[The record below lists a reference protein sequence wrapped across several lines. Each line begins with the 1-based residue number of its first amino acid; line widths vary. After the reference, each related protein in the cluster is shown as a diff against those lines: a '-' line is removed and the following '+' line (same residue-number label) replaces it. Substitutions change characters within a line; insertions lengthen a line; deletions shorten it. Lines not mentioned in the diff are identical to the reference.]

1 MYISIHLYLSH
12 KNFLYKIYYILSY
25 PVYYFQILSNTV
37 SLNHIQFHQICSSS
51 IQAHQISSNSIFPPA
66 ISYLQIVFPQHFR
79 KLLQSTIPDA
89 SIVNI
94 ESYKEAALQS
104 GIATTT
110 AASPIGYIVAV
121 AILSVVSASSISKF
135 NLGNFVFK
143 IHIINGG
150 FFLQFFLNWSLYNL
164 AILLQQNE
172 HFMWT
177 IGTATTS
184 WQWSTQCE
192 RRFPRSG
199 G

>member
-1 MYISIHLYLSH
+1 MLS
-12 KNFLYKIYYILSY
+12 KQLYILLSTSIYHIKTSY
-25 PVYYFQILSNTV
+25 IKYIIFYPTVSNTV
-37 SLNHIQFHQICSSS
+37 SLNPIQFHQICSSS

-66 ISYLQIVFPQHFR
+66 ISYLQTVFPQQHFR
-79 KLLQSTIPDA
+79 KLLQSTVPDA

-143 IHIINGG
+143 SHIINRGL
-150 FFLQFFLNWSLYNL
+150 F
-164 AILLQQNE
+164 AIL
-172 HFMWT
+172 
-177 IGTATTS
+177 
-184 WQWSTQCE
+184 
-192 RRFPRSG
+192 P
-199 G
+199 